1 MNLVDKYIIRQ
12 LFSNSLLI
20 LILIISLFCLAKS
33 VQLIELM
40 VGRGLPFL
48 IFIKL
53 ILLSLPQ
60 IIPILLPV
68 IISLSVFFVFS
79 RMQTDKE
86 LVVLLSANFSFYDI
100 LKPTLIFSIVMSSM
114 SFFFTLYQ
122 SPRSNENFKILLYSL
137 KNDYSST
144 LVQEGTFNTFGKD
157 FTIFVKERK
166 HDGLHNVFI
175 HDTRD
180 EERTSTLIA
189 KKGKI
194 VSTGDSTKILLE
206 SGSQQFQ
213 SKEKKLSVLYFDEY
227 LLDINQ
233 NNSNDFL
240 NRWKS
245 PSERTMYELRNPD
258 PQSGDDL
265 NNLQAFKAEITL
277 RYTLPLNVIGFGIL
291 IMFVMVSFS
300 FQRKENIFRTI
311 LVFST
316 IIILQSISIIS
327 SNLSIKLSDME
338 ILNFFPILF
347 CIISLLTL
355 IKRSQKL

>member
-1 MNLVDKYIIRQ
+1 
-12 LFSNSLLI
+12 
-20 LILIISLFCLAKS
+20 
-33 VQLIELM
+33 
-40 VGRGLPFL
+40 
-48 IFIKL
+48 
-53 ILLSLPQ
+53 
-60 IIPILLPV
+60 
-68 IISLSVFFVFS
+68 
-79 RMQTDKE
+79 
-86 LVVLLSANFSFYDI
+86 
-100 LKPTLIFSIVMSSM
+100 MSSM

-213 SKEKKLSVLYFDEY
+213 SKEKLSVLYFDEY

-347 CIISLLTL
+347 CTISLLTL

>member
-12 LFSNSLLI
+12 LLSNSLLI
-20 LILIISLFCLAKS
+20 LIIIISLFCLAKS

-68 IISLSVFFVFS
+68 IIALSIFFVFS

-86 LVVLLSANFSFYDI
+86 LVVLLSSNYSFNDI
-100 LKPTLIFSIVMSSM
+100 LKPTLIFSLILSSI
-114 SFFFTLYQ
+114 SFFFTLHQ
-122 SPRSNENFKILLYSL
+122 SPKSNENFKILLYSL

-166 HDGLHNVFI
+166 QDGLHNVFI

-180 EERTSTLIA
+180 EDRTSTLIA
-189 KKGKI
+189 KKGKLI
-194 VSTGDSTKILLE
+194 STGDSTKILLE
-206 SGSQQFQ
+206 SGSQHFQ

-233 NNSNDFL
+233 SDNNNFL

-245 PSERTMYELRNPD
+245 PSERTMYELKNPD
-258 PQSGDDL
+258 PQSGDDV

-277 RYTLPLNVIGFGIL
+277 RYALPINVIGFGIL
-291 IMFVMVSFS
+291 ITFVMLSFS
-300 FQRKENIFRTI
+300 FQRKENILRTI
-311 LVFST
+311 KVFLT
-316 IIILQSISIIS
+316 IIILQTISIIA
-327 SNLSIKLSDME
+327 SNLSIKLTNME
-338 ILNFFPILF
+338 ILNFFPVLFCMISFLILF
-347 CIISLLTL
+347 KMS
-355 IKRSQKL
+355 RKL

>member
-12 LFSNSLLI
+12 LFSNSILI

-60 IIPILLPV
+60 IIPVLLPV
-68 IISLSVFFVFS
+68 IVSLSVFFVFS

-86 LVVLLSANFSFYDI
+86 LVVLLSSNFSFYNI
-100 LKPTLIFSIVMSSM
+100 LKPTLIFCIIISSM

-122 SPRSNENFKILLYSL
+122 SPKSNEDFKILLYGL
-137 KNDYSST
+137 KDDYSST
-144 LVQEGTFNTFGKD
+144 LLQEGTFNTFGKN

-166 HDGLHNVFI
+166 KDGLHNVFI

-180 EERTSTLIA
+180 EGRTSTLIA
-189 KKGKI
+189 KKGKLI
-194 VSTGDSTKILLE
+194 STTDSTKILLE
-206 SGSQQFQ
+206 NGSQHFQ
-213 SKEKKLSVLYFDEY
+213 SKEKKLSVLYFDQY

-233 NNSNDFL
+233 NNNSSML

-245 PSERTMYELRNPD
+245 PSERTIYELKNPD
-258 PQSGDDL
+258 PKSGDDI
-265 NNLQAFKAEITL
+265 NNLQAFKAELTL
-277 RYTLPLNVIGFGIL
+277 RHSLPLNVIGFGSMIL
-291 IMFVMVSFS
+291 FVILSFS
-300 FQRKENIFRTI
+300 FQRKEDVSRTI
-311 LVFST
+311 LVFFT
-316 IIILQSISIIS
+316 IILLQSISIIS
-327 SNLSIKLSDME
+327 SNLSIKYLNME
-338 ILNFFPILF
+338 VLNFFPILF
-347 CIISLLTL
+347 CLVSLIFLM
-355 IKRSQKL
+355 KRSKKL